1 MRFPAA
7 LKLCQHLLLL
17 YLDFSHFDRC
27 IGVSHFYIVSPQI
40 TDDMKYLFMS
50 LHRGLYN

>member
-1 MRFPAA
+1 MRFPVA

-27 IGVSHFYIVSPQI
+27 LGVSHFKIISCQI
-40 TDDMKYLFMS
+40 TDDMKYQFMS
-50 LHRGLYN
+50 LHNGLA